1 MQIIESDFAW
11 TWEVNKMLVS
21 SKKIEK
27 MLRDRDRLERMAKI
41 EYQEAKDLFSVG
53 NMEFAIELQLA
64 NQHLGASREITRTL
78 KNIGYEE
85 CKRNDDWCYW

>member
-1 MQIIESDFAW
+1 
-11 TWEVNKMLVS
+11 MLVS

-53 NMEFAIELQLA
+53 NMEFALSLI
-64 NQHLGASREITRTL
+64 HI
-78 KNIGYEE
+78 
-85 CKRNDDWCYW
+85 

>member
-1 MQIIESDFAW
+1 
-11 TWEVNKMLVS
+11 MLVS

-64 NQHLGASREITRTL
+64 NQHLSSAAPSFWTGSCRCPSRWPRPRISA
-78 KNIGYEE
+78 
-85 CKRNDDWCYW
+85 